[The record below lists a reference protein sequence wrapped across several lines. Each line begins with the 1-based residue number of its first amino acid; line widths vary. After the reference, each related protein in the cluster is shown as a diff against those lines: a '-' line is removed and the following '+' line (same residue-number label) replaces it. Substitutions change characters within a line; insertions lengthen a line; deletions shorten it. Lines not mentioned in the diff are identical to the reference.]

1 MVFSVLVAHGSVPC
15 PLPPGLGVPA
25 LLPGREELVSRM
37 TLVLGCTN
45 SVSTPSVSPIAAPVE
60 EARLAVGLVNDRVT
74 VFLRAG
80 VVGGAVLDMFA
91 GGLVAESSM
100 LLVGAFRLPVSS
112 QQPLP
117 VLLTECWRLGRR
129 ARPLHYLLPFI
140 PKSTCPE

>member
-1 MVFSVLVAHGSVPC
+1 
-15 PLPPGLGVPA
+15 
-25 LLPGREELVSRM
+25 M

-91 GGLVAESSM
+91 GDLVAESSM
-100 LLVGAFRLPVSS
+100 LLVGVSRKS
-112 QQPLP
+112 VSRKQPLP
-117 VLLTECWRLGRR
+117 MLPTECWRLGRR

-140 PKSTCPE
+140 PSSTLPQ